1 MVVHTTKSTKYKSKT
16 TQNYRKSKF
25 LMVARYVKAFKMK
38 ACKVQAEMTEL
49 LEKIPAKIIHLEAL
63 NFKVSKLQ
71 EYKSQIYFAN
81 NKKQTVYII

>member
-1 MVVHTTKSTKYKSKT
+1 
-16 TQNYRKSKF
+16 
-25 LMVARYVKAFKMK
+25 MVARYVKAFKMK

-49 LEKIPAKIIHLEAL
+49 LEKSKRAQNQIRMPAKYQSKIIHLEAL

-81 NKKQTVYII
+81 NKKQTVYIM